1 MALSESDI
9 DALCDRILHGS
20 QERYLAEMA
29 DAIVAHLSQ
38 GMAGEWDRAALVQL
52 ASEWPS
58 KARQIMAAYAPLIG
72 DEVAAEVGD
81 ALASSAASDLAA
93 LAAAYGAAAAA
104 DGVSAHFRRLADQAA
119 QRVAIIVQRNN
130 LAMEANAEREWY
142 RVVEDA
148 VNAKVLGTK
157 TSDQI
162 VAEAVERLG
171 DSFRVSYQ
179 SGRKV
184 PVDTA
189 IRTHIATQASQAG
202 GELTIEAMRSYGCEL
217 GITDA
222 HYGARPSHA
231 EWQGLPFG
239 IDGPCEVDGVEYPG
253 IKELTGYGSPSG
265 LKGVNCRH
273 MISPYVPGITE
284 LPDREFKAEREKW
297 GMGSD
302 EFYRLTQRQRA
313 WERRIRATKRQI
325 ADMERAGLGLDS
337 PSYVQ
342 KRLLLGQQQKAVRE
356 LCRRHKLTRRL
367 EREKAYGVK
376 TQPRALTGTA
386 SATTKRRK
394 AFMDKLSK
402 SSPATSSSDM
412 MAATSLGELKKMLY
426 SKHGVTLIG
435 ADGLHFESVR
445 NACAGIDE
453 VLSDFP
459 KARSWV
465 LAKGENLSKGTI
477 MTTDASGTVALNA
490 QVFSREYTDA
500 ISDGRHEAGHLLEL
514 AMAENAKGETVADFA
529 NAKYSKRV
537 LNRALR
543 RMNAE
548 TSRKTK
554 LVKAIDS
561 ISAYPA
567 YESVRSGNSTT
578 LYAEGLAEAV
588 SAAYNG
594 EAKNKRFVGYVI
606 DELRRELG

>member
-9 DALCDRILHGS
+9 DAMCDRILHGS

-29 DAIVAHLSQ
+29 DAVIDHLRQ
-38 GMAGEWDRAALVQL
+38 GLAGEWDRAALVQL

-93 LAAAYGAAAAA
+93 LAFAYGAAAAA

-119 QRVAIIVQRNN
+119 QRVASIVQRNN

-157 TSDQI
+157 THDQI
-162 VAEAVERLG
+162 VADAVQRLG
-171 DSFRVSYQ
+171 DSFRVTYQ

-253 IKELTGYGSPSG
+253 MKELTGYGSPGG

-297 GMGSD
+297 GVEPE
-302 EFYRLTQRQRA
+302 EFYRLQQKQRA
-313 WERRIRATKRQI
+313 WERRIRSTKRQI
-325 ADMERAGLGLDS
+325 ADMERAGLGLES

-376 TQPRALTGTA
+376 TQPRALTA
-386 SATTKRRK
+386 KRRK
-394 AFMDKLSK
+394 VSGALDGRNDPTGAKREAHAISYYEQVRKRDKSMEIAAVAKHSGVSAEGVARAYDHLFVNEYDLEGGRRRFDPDYYIAQSWQRLREGK
-402 SSPATSSSDM
+402 GVQPHDLTLLRHESYEYVM
-412 MAATSLGELKKMLY
+412 M
-426 SKHGVTLIG
+426 
-435 ADGLHFESVR
+435 R
-445 NACAGIDE
+445 AGIDYRE
-453 VLSDFP
+453 
-459 KARSWV
+459 AHR
-465 LAKGENLSKGTI
+465 LAEKRYN
-477 MTTDASGTVALNA
+477 
-490 QVFSREYTDA
+490 
-500 ISDGRHEAGHLLEL
+500 
-514 AMAENAKGETVADFA
+514 
-529 NAKYSKRV
+529 YSKE
-537 LNRALR
+537 LCEW
-543 RMNAE
+543 ME
-548 TSRKTK
+548 
-554 LVKAIDS
+554 
-561 ISAYPA
+561 
-567 YESVRSGNSTT
+567 RSG
-578 LYAEGLAEAV
+578 YRA
-588 SAAYNG
+588 
-594 EAKNKRFVGYVI
+594 
-606 DELRRELG
+606 

>member
-1 MALSESDI
+1 MALSGAEI
-9 DALCDRILHGS
+9 DAMCDRVLHGS

-52 ASEWPS
+52 ASEWPA
-58 KARQIMAAYAPLIG
+58 KARDIMARYAPLIG
-72 DEVAAEVGD
+72 KEVAAEVGD
-81 ALASSAASDLAA
+81 ALASSAMADLLA
-93 LAAAYGAAAAA
+93 LGAAYGASA
-104 DGVSAHFRRLADQAA
+104 VSEQLSSHFRRLADRAA
-119 QRVAIIVQRNN
+119 QRVASIVQRNN

-162 VAEAVERLG
+162 IAEAVERLG

-222 HYGARPSHA
+222 HWGARPSHA

-253 IKELTGYGSPSG
+253 IKELTGYGSPGG

-273 MISPYVPGITE
+273 IISPYFPGITE

-297 GMGSD
+297 GVEPD
-302 EFYRLTQRQRA
+302 EFYRLQQKQRA
-313 WERRIRATKRQI
+313 WERRIRSTKRQI
-325 ADMERAGLGLDS
+325 ADMERAGLGLES

-376 TQPRALTGTA
+376 RQPRALTA
-386 SATTKRRK
+386 KRRK
-394 AFMDKLSK
+394 VSGALDGRNDPTGAKREAHAISYYEQVRKRDKSMEIAAVAKHSGVSAEGVARAYDHLFVNEYDLEGGRRRFDPDYYIAQSWQRLREGK
-402 SSPATSSSDM
+402 GVQPHDLTLLRHESYEYVM
-412 MAATSLGELKKMLY
+412 M
-426 SKHGVTLIG
+426 
-435 ADGLHFESVR
+435 R
-445 NACAGIDE
+445 AGIDYRE
-453 VLSDFP
+453 
-459 KARSWV
+459 AHR
-465 LAKGENLSKGTI
+465 LAEKRYN
-477 MTTDASGTVALNA
+477 
-490 QVFSREYTDA
+490 
-500 ISDGRHEAGHLLEL
+500 
-514 AMAENAKGETVADFA
+514 
-529 NAKYSKRV
+529 YSKE
-537 LNRALR
+537 LCEW
-543 RMNAE
+543 ME
-548 TSRKTK
+548 
-554 LVKAIDS
+554 
-561 ISAYPA
+561 
-567 YESVRSGNSTT
+567 RSG
-578 LYAEGLAEAV
+578 YRA
-588 SAAYNG
+588 
-594 EAKNKRFVGYVI
+594 
-606 DELRRELG
+606 